1 MKRSTKFVAAAVAA
15 LVAASAA
22 QAEVTIGY
30 LGALTGAQADMTGEA
45 ALHATRM
52 AIADFGGEV
61 NGEPI
66 EVLVADHAGK
76 PDLGL
81 ATAREWVDAEG
92 VNLILNVDNSAVAL
106 AVSDLIKDKN
116 VTMAMGASSSRLI
129 NESCG
134 PHQIMLLLDNGTLAR
149 AVTLPQLEAGAKDWY
164 FITVDYALGH
174 DLEAQATKAI
184 EANGGTVK
192 GSVVHSPQ
200 ATDFSSFLL
209 QAQSS
214 GATNIALATFGA
226 WQNAIAKQAQEF
238 GVQQS
243 LSPFYLADT
252 DIKSAGLDTL
262 QNVTGTIQFYW
273 DENDATRAF
282 SDRFRE
288 DFGRPPTFTNAYH
301 YEFTTHYLKAIE
313 ATGGTDA
320 DAIQAWMRDNPMAL
334 INGDTAT
341 IREDG
346 AVVRDVLS
354 YRTKTLAESTGDWDF
369 LEITGKVD
377 GESIAQPLADSA
389 CPLVASN

>member
-1 MKRSTKFVAAAVAA
+1 MKHSGKFVAAAVAA
-15 LVAASAA
+15 IVAASAA

-30 LGALTGAQADMTGEA
+30 LGALTGAQADMSGEA
-45 ALHATRM
+45 ALHATNM
-52 AIADFGGEV
+52 AIEDFGGEV
-61 NGEPI
+61 NGEQI
-66 EVLVADHAGK
+66 RVLKADHAGK

-81 ATAREWVDAEG
+81 ATAREWVDAEN

-116 VTMAMGASSSRLI
+116 VTMALGASSSKLV
-129 NESCG
+129 NENCG
-134 PHQIMLLLDNGTLAR
+134 PHQIMLLLDNATLAR
-149 AVTLPQLEAGAKDWY
+149 AVTVPQVNAGATDWY

-174 DLEAQATKAI
+174 DLEEQGTKAI
-184 EANGGTVK
+184 EANGGSVK

-252 DIKSAGLDTL
+252 DIKSAGLQTL

-273 DENDATRAF
+273 DENDATREF
-282 SDRFRE
+282 SDRFME
-288 DFGRPPTFTNAYH
+288 GFGRPPTFTNAYH

-320 DAIQAWMRDNPMAL
+320 DAIQAWMQENPMEL

-341 IREDG
+341 IRADG
-346 AVVRDVLS
+346 SVLRDVLS
-354 YRTKTLAESTGDWDF
+354 YRTKTMDESTGDWDF

-377 GESIAQPLADSA
+377 GDTIATPLSEST
-389 CPLVASN
+389 CPLVNAG